1 MNIWEKKFSTF
12 SVANK
17 FKKGLGFRSNKWR
30 DSQLNHFKLCN
41 TNNKIPKEL
50 TYRYL
55 EFVKIIKKNSKKR
68 HRFNILDVG
77 GGFGLG
83 FYLLKEKLKINNL
96 NYTIIENYKIINEF
110 KNKNLQVKYI
120 NKINFNNKYDIV
132 NCCSVIQYVNNWKKL
147 VNDLAK
153 TNTKLLYFSD
163 MFLGKISTY
172 ATLQNYYDN
181 KIPHWFINFDEFN
194 NLLHD
199 RGYRLIMKKK
209 MLTYRLGKKNLLS
222 MNNFSKEDRIKNTL
236 NLLYKKI

>member
-1 MNIWEKKFSTF
+1 M
-12 SVANK
+12 
-17 FKKGLGFRSNKWR
+17 
-30 DSQLNHFKLCN
+30 
-41 TNNKIPKEL
+41 
-50 TYRYL
+50 
-55 EFVKIIKKNSKKR
+55 
-68 HRFNILDVG
+68 G

-172 ATLQNYYDN
+172 VTLQNYYDN

-194 NLLHD
+194 NLLHEG
-199 RGYRLIMKKK
+199 GYRLIMKKK
-209 MLTYRLGKKNLLS
+209 CL
-222 MNNFSKEDRIKNTL
+222 RIGL
-236 NLLYKKI
+236 EKKIYYQ